1 MITKKGYLAVNLYG
15 IFGNDIIK
23 KIDRKIV
30 EIRQHEKPCNGDVI
44 IKELQMNISTFKNY
58 FNPNNIVTLDFDHLY
73 WGGIK
78 IKITDIFGTDMV
90 NIMYIVEDYCDD
102 YKPYNI
108 LTIPGPNK
116 ENWIKR
122 HISFIGR
129 NSIYGIPT
137 DLRLKI
143 KQVIYNK
150 PATIIFWMDGTKT
163 VVKCKEDEAYD
174 KEKGFAMAFMKKAL
188 GNEGNYYETVKKWVP
203 YCKEAE
209 DDAAD
214 MVDKEIEK
222 EVKKKSKRK

>member
-15 IFGNDIIK
+15 IYGDDVRKEIER
-23 KIDRKIV
+23 KID
-30 EIRQHEKPCNGDVI
+30 EIRCHEKPCNGNVI
-44 IKELQMNISTFKNY
+44 IKELQMNAFTFKIY
-58 FNPNNIVTLDFDHLY
+58 FNPNNIPIEDYDNLC
-73 WGGIK
+73 WKGIK
-78 IKITDIFGTDMV
+78 IVITDILNVDNV
-90 NIMYIVEDYCDD
+90 NIMYYVEDCYN
-102 YKPYNI
+102 YKPFNNV
-108 LTIPGPNK
+108 TIPKSDQIYWFKHRLN
-116 ENWIKR
+116 
-122 HISFIGR
+122 SF
-129 NSIYGIPT
+129 YGIPT
-137 DLRLKI
+137 ELRLKI

-214 MVDKEIEK
+214 MVDKEIAK